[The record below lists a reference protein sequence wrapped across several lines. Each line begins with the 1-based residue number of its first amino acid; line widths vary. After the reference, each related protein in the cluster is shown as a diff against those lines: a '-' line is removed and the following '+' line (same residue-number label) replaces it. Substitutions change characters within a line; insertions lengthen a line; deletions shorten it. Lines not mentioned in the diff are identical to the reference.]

1 MRKGIL
7 PVVAFLMAGLL
18 TAREAI
24 AQAPTPDAADD
35 KAAIEQTVRDYIDG
49 WYEGNAERM
58 ARALHPDLAK
68 RAFATLSDGSMV
80 LQIVTADAM
89 VTFTKAGFGKKK
101 ARPGQKNEVTILDVS
116 ETIATAKSV
125 SPDFI
130 DYIHLAKVD
139 GRWRIVNVLW
149 RPVPQK
155 EPAK

>member
-7 PVVAFLMAGLL
+7 LVAAVLMAGLM
-18 TAREAI
+18 TAREAM
-24 AQAPTPDAADD
+24 AQAQTPAAVDE

-68 RAFATLSDGSMV
+68 RVFATLPDGSMV
-80 LQIVTADAM
+80 LQGVTADTM
-89 VTFTKAGFGKKK
+89 VAYTKAGFGKKK
-101 ARPGQKNEVTILDVS
+101 ARPGQKNEVFVLDVS
-116 ETIATAKSV
+116 ETIATAKSI

-155 EPAK
+155 ETPK